1 MHTESGTL
9 PGGAAFC
16 LAWDAVVAGLA
27 ACFPKVASIFSKTTS
42 IFSKTTLIFSKATSI
57 FSKVAA
63 F

>member
-9 PGGAAFC
+9 LGGAAFC

-27 ACFPKVASIFSKTTS
+27 ACFPKVASIFSKTAS
-42 IFSKTTLIFSKATSI
+42 IFSKTTSI